1 MKLINKKNM
10 QQFVLFGILTAL
22 VIFFSICSE
31 NFFTAV
37 NITNL
42 IRQQSIVAIIA
53 AGGTLVMITKG
64 LDISVGSTVA
74 LSGVVFALS
83 LQAGMPMW
91 FGLILGMLSGG
102 LVGCINATTIVGLGI
117 NPTIA
122 TLGTMEAIRGVAYL
136 LADGKAVVNG
146 LPANFNFLGRGY
158 VGAVPIPVLIMIV
171 VFVLS
176 HFILSKTLIGKYIY
190 AIGGN
195 IETAR
200 YAGIQVKKVLV
211 SVYIYVGLLAGLSGV
226 LLASRLTSGNPQ
238 IGSGYEFDV
247 IIAVYLGGVST
258 KGGEGSVIGTL
269 IGAMIVGVLTNGM
282 NILGINSFYQY
293 IVRGAVLVI
302 AVVIDMI
309 IKEGK
314 FKLKKVS

>member
-91 FGLILGMLSGG
+91 LGLILGMLSGG

>member
-10 QQFVLFGILTAL
+10 QQFVLFGILAAL

-91 FGLILGMLSGG
+91 LGLILGMLSGG